1 MIKWRIT
8 LRKKHFREENL
19 RLQRKAIEQEETRN

>member
-1 MIKWRIT
+1 MAHYSEEE
-8 LRKKHFREENL
+8 KHFREENF